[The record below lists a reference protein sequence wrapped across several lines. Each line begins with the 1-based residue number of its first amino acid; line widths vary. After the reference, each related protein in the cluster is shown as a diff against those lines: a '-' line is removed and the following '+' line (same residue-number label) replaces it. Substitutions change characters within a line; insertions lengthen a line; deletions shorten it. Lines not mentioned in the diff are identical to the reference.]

1 MKKIIK
7 NIAELVQVEKK
18 PKKWVAG
25 SEMSNIQTI
34 KDAYLEIENERIT
47 DFGCMKEWKGIDDWN
62 NIEIIDAEEG
72 TVFPSY
78 CDSHSHIVFS
88 HSREQEFIDKING
101 LSYQQI
107 AEKGGGIINSAIKL
121 RNTTEENLYE
131 SALNRLKEVTL
142 LGTGAI
148 EIKSGYGLNLE
159 SEIKMLR
166 VIKKLKE
173 TSPITIKS
181 TFLAAHAVPPEYNNN
196 KDQYLD
202 LIIDK
207 MLPVVAKE
215 NLADYID
222 IFCELGYFDVKDTIK
237 LLSAAKNYNLKAKTH
252 VNQFNSIGGVKACVN
267 MGALSVDHLEEMKEK
282 DFEALINSKCMPT
295 ILPSCS
301 FFLSIPYSP
310 ARKMIN
316 LGLPIALAS
325 DYNPGSSPSGNMNF
339 ISSLGCIKLKLKPEE
354 VINATTINTAYAMG
368 EEKSL
373 GSISIGKKANLFI
386 TKKIPSYSFL
396 HYSFGQNL
404 IKDII
409 INGNKIT

>member
-25 SEMSNIQTI
+25 SEMSKIQTI

-181 TFLAAHAVPPEYNNN
+181 TFLAAHAVPPEYKNN

-222 IFCELGYFDVKDTIK
+222 IFCEVGYFDVKDTIK

-310 ARKMIN
+310 ARKMIK

>member
-25 SEMSNIQTI
+25 SEMSKLQTI

-88 HSREQEFIDKING
+88 NSREQEFIDKING

-181 TFLAAHAVPPEYNNN
+181 TFLAAHAVPPEYKNN

-222 IFCELGYFDVKDTIK
+222 IFCEVGYFDVKDTIK

-252 VNQFNSIGGVKACVN
+252 VNQFNSIGGVRACVN
-267 MGALSVDHLEEMKEK
+267 MGALSVDHLEEMNEK

-310 ARKMIN
+310 ARKMIK

-368 EEKSL
+368 EEKNL

-396 HYSFGQNL
+396 HYSFSQNL

>member
-7 NIAELVQVEKK
+7 NIAELIQVEKK

-181 TFLAAHAVPPEYNNN
+181 TFLAAHAVPPEYKNN

-222 IFCELGYFDVKDTIK
+222 IFCEVGYFDVKDTIK

>member
-181 TFLAAHAVPPEYNNN
+181 TFLAAHAVPPEYKNN

-207 MLPVVAKE
+207 MLPIVAKE

-222 IFCELGYFDVKDTIK
+222 IFCEVGYFDVKDTIK

>member
-25 SEMSNIQTI
+25 SEMSKIQTI

-101 LSYQQI
+101 LSYHQI

-181 TFLAAHAVPPEYNNN
+181 TFLAAHAVPPEYKNN

-222 IFCELGYFDVKDTIK
+222 IFCEVGYFDVKDTIK

-252 VNQFNSIGGVKACVN
+252 VNQFNSIGGVRACVN
-267 MGALSVDHLEEMKEK
+267 MGALSVDHLEEMNEK
-282 DFEALINSKCMPT
+282 DFEALVNSKCMPT

-310 ARKMIN
+310 ARKMIK

-368 EEKSL
+368 EEKNL

-396 HYSFGQNL
+396 HYSFSQNL
-404 IKDII
+404 IKNII

>member
-88 HSREQEFIDKING
+88 HTREQEFIDKING

-181 TFLAAHAVPPEYNNN
+181 TFLAAHAVPPEYKNN

-222 IFCELGYFDVKDTIK
+222 IFCEVGYFDVKDTIK

-339 ISSLGCIKLKLKPEE
+339 VSSLGCIKLKLKPEE

>member
-25 SEMSNIQTI
+25 SEMSKIQTI

-181 TFLAAHAVPPEYNNN
+181 TFLAAHAVPPEYKNN

-222 IFCELGYFDVKDTIK
+222 IFCEVGYFDVKDTIK

>member
-7 NIAELVQVEKK
+7 NIAELIQVEKK

-47 DFGCMKEWKGIDDWN
+47 DFGCMKEWKGIDNWN

-121 RNTTEENLYE
+121 RNTNEENLYE

-181 TFLAAHAVPPEYNNN
+181 TFLAAHAVPPEYKNN

-222 IFCELGYFDVKDTIK
+222 IFCEVGYFDVKDTIK

-267 MGALSVDHLEEMKEK
+267 MGALSVDHLEEMNEK

-310 ARKMIN
+310 ARKMIK

>member
-25 SEMSNIQTI
+25 SEMSKIQTI

-47 DFGCMKEWKGIDDWN
+47 DFGCMKEWKGIDNWN

-166 VIKKLKE
+166 VIKNLKE

-181 TFLAAHAVPPEYNNN
+181 TFLAAHAVPPEYKNN

-222 IFCELGYFDVKDTIK
+222 IFCEVGYFDVKDTIK

>member
-25 SEMSNIQTI
+25 SEMSKIQTI

-181 TFLAAHAVPPEYNNN
+181 TFLAAHAVPPEYKNN

-222 IFCELGYFDVKDTIK
+222 IFCEVGYFDVKDTIK

-368 EEKSL
+368 EVENL

>member
-25 SEMSNIQTI
+25 SEMSKIQTI

-181 TFLAAHAVPPEYNNN
+181 TFLAAHAVPPEYKNN

-222 IFCELGYFDVKDTIK
+222 IFCEVGYFDVKDTIK

-386 TKKIPSYSFL
+386 TKK
-396 HYSFGQNL
+396 NT
-404 IKDII
+404 II
-409 INGNKIT
+409 

>member
-88 HSREQEFIDKING
+88 HTREQEFIDKING

-181 TFLAAHAVPPEYNNN
+181 TFLAAHAVPPEYKNN

-222 IFCELGYFDVKDTIK
+222 IFCEVGYFDVKDTIK

-282 DFEALINSKCMPT
+282 DFKALINSKCMPT

-368 EEKSL
+368 EVENL

-404 IKDII
+404 VKDII

>member
-7 NIAELVQVEKK
+7 NIAELIQVEKK

-25 SEMSNIQTI
+25 SEMSKIQTI

-47 DFGCMKEWKGIDDWN
+47 DFGCMKEWKGIDNWN

-121 RNTTEENLYE
+121 RNTNEENLYE

-181 TFLAAHAVPPEYNNN
+181 TFLAAHAVPPEYKNN

-222 IFCELGYFDVKDTIK
+222 IFCEVGYFDVKDTIK

-267 MGALSVDHLEEMKEK
+267 MGALSVDHLEEMNEK

-310 ARKMIN
+310 ARKMIK

>member
-7 NIAELVQVEKK
+7 NIAELIQVEKK

-25 SEMSNIQTI
+25 SEMSKIQTI

-47 DFGCMKEWKGIDDWN
+47 DFGCMKEWKGIDNWN

-181 TFLAAHAVPPEYNNN
+181 TFLAAHAVPPEYKNN

-222 IFCELGYFDVKDTIK
+222 IFCEVGYFDVKDTIK

-267 MGALSVDHLEEMKEK
+267 MGALSVDHLEEMNEK

-310 ARKMIN
+310 ARKMIK

-368 EEKSL
+368 EEKNL

>member
-25 SEMSNIQTI
+25 SEMSKIQTI

-181 TFLAAHAVPPEYNNN
+181 TFLAAHAVPPEYKNN

-222 IFCELGYFDVKDTIK
+222 IFCEVGYFDVKDTIK
-237 LLSAAKNYNLKAKTH
+237 LLSAPKNYNLKAKTH

-310 ARKMIN
+310 ARKMIK

-368 EEKSL
+368 EEKIL
-373 GSISIGKKANLFI
+373 AVLV
-386 TKKIPSYSFL
+386 
-396 HYSFGQNL
+396 
-404 IKDII
+404 
-409 INGNKIT
+409 

>member
-25 SEMSNIQTI
+25 SEMSKIQTI

-181 TFLAAHAVPPEYNNN
+181 TFLAAHAVPPEYKNN

-222 IFCELGYFDVKDTIK
+222 IFCEVGYFDVKDTIK

-404 IKDII
+404 VKDII

>member
-88 HSREQEFIDKING
+88 HTREQEFIDKING

-181 TFLAAHAVPPEYNNN
+181 TFLAAHAVPPEYKNN

-222 IFCELGYFDVKDTIK
+222 IFCEVGYFDVKDTIK

-368 EEKSL
+368 EVENL

>member
-25 SEMSNIQTI
+25 SEMSKIQTI

-107 AEKGGGIINSAIKL
+107 AERGGGIINSAIKL

-181 TFLAAHAVPPEYNNN
+181 TFLAAHAVPPEYKNN

-207 MLPVVAKE
+207 MLPIVAKE

-222 IFCELGYFDVKDTIK
+222 IFCEVGYFDVKDTIK

-310 ARKMIN
+310 ARKMIK

-368 EEKSL
+368 EVENL

>member
-88 HSREQEFIDKING
+88 HTREQEFIDKING

-181 TFLAAHAVPPEYNNN
+181 TFLAAHAVPPEYKNN

-222 IFCELGYFDVKDTIK
+222 IFCEVGYFDVKDTIK